1 MTDLDLALSLCQESP
16 EDHDKQSSFYDLFL
30 NSNFYVPTQT
40 DVDKSGEVTADEAEN
55 AVPLII
61 DGEGEDY
68 LMLFDREDRLYAWAG
83 SEISYVLVAGY
94 ALARISTPPLH
105 WALNV
110 GSDYP
115 KQFLPDEIAW
125 LRGVVES
132 CEADAENPSSPA

>member
-1 MTDLDLALSLCQESP
+1 MTDLDLALSLCQQEP
-16 EDHDKQSSFYDLFL
+16 EDYDKQTRFYDLFL
-30 NSNFYVPTQT
+30 NSNFYVPTQAEEG
-40 DVDKSGEVTADEAEN
+40 KSGEITADDSEN

-83 SEISYVLVAGY
+83 AEVSYVLVAGY
-94 ALARISTPPLH
+94 ALARISDPPLH

-115 KQFLPDEIAW
+115 KQFLPDEIGW
-125 LRGVVES
+125 LRSVVEN
-132 CEADAENPSSPA
+132 CEGEAESSSAPA

>member
-1 MTDLDLALSLCQESP
+1 MTDLDLALSLCQQEP
-16 EDHDKQSSFYDLFL
+16 EDHDIQTSYYDLFL
-30 NSNFYVPTQT
+30 NSNFYVPTQSEA
-40 DVDKSGEVTADEAEN
+40 DQSGEITDADAEN

-61 DGEGEDY
+61 DGEGDDY
-68 LMLFDREDRLYAWAG
+68 LMLFDREDRLYDWAG
-83 SEISYVLVAGY
+83 TEVSYVLVAGY

-115 KQFLPDEIAW
+115 KQFLPEEIAW
-125 LRGVVES
+125 LRSVVES